1 MITFTIPN
9 LAQALRSI
17 DTYSKKMQQEV
28 DDEMSKTA
36 YDIVNEA
43 QNLAPVDDGN
53 LRANIRVVKDEPL
66 GQKLIESGAEYSAYV
81 EFGTGT
87 NVDVPNIEGIQ
98 QFAMQFKGEGKQGTH
113 PVKFKDGTWAMVPYQ
128 LNLRPHPFFFP
139 AIQHQALDLPK
150 KLKDILEGK

>member
-17 DTYSKKMQQEV
+17 DTYSKEMQQEV
-28 DDEMSKTA
+28 DDEMTKTA
-36 YDIVNEA
+36 YEAVNEM
-43 QNLAPVDDGN
+43 QQLAPRDDGN
-53 LRANIRVVKDEPL
+53 LAAHIAVVKNEFL
-66 GQKLIESGAEYSAYV
+66 EKQIESGAEYSAYV

-113 PVKFKDGTWAMVPYQ
+113 PVRFKDGTWAMVPYQ